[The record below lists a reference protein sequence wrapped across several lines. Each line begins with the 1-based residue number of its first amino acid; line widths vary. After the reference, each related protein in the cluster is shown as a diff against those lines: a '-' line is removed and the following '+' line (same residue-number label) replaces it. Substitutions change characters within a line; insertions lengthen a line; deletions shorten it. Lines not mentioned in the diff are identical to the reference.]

1 MTITLTAFDTSPQT
15 VAEFFALTDRNRA
28 YLRTWLPWL
37 DFVKTPSDTQNFLHN
52 ALKTDHDQKSLNFF
66 IKQGDKII
74 GTIGLRGIGDDNGSH
89 LDKEGI
95 RSALDKEGVR
105 SALVGYWLSQDY
117 AGQGIT
123 SWALGQLIT
132 LLTSDYAE
140 LGVQAVILRCNPDNI
155 ASNKVAQKNNFIY
168 SHTLPDAQKLYG
180 RWEDLNVYYKPV

>member
-1 MTITLTAFDTSPQT
+1 MNITLTPIDDSPEST
-15 VAEFFALTDRNRA
+15 AEFFALTDRNRA

-37 DFVKTPSDTQNFLHN
+37 DFVKTPSDTYNFLHN
-52 ALKTDHDQKSLNFF
+52 ALKTNHTQQSLNFF
-66 IKQGDKII
+66 IKDNDTII
-74 GTIGLRGIGDDNGSH
+74 GTIDLRGIGDDNDSH
-89 LDKEGI
+89 
-95 RSALDKEGVR
+95 LDKEGVR

-140 LGVQAVILRCNPDNI
+140 LGMQMVLLRCNPDNI

-168 SHTLPDAQKLYG
+168 SHTLPKAENLYG
-180 RWEDLNVYYKPV
+180 QWVDLNVYYKMVD

>member
-15 VAEFFALTDRNRA
+15 VDEFFALTDTNRA

-37 DFVKTPSDTQNFLHN
+37 DFVKTPSDTHNFLHN
-52 ALKTDHDQKSLNFF
+52 ALTTDHAQTSLNFF
-66 IKQGDKII
+66 IKDNDTII
-74 GTIGLRGIGDDNGSH
+74 GTIGLRGIGEKNDPH
-89 LDKEGI
+89 LDVG
-95 RSALDKEGVR
+95 R
-105 SALVGYWLSQDY
+105 SALVGYWLTQDY

-123 SWALGQLIT
+123 SQALGQLMT

-168 SHTLPDAQKLYG
+168 SHTLPNAQKLYG
-180 RWEDLNVYYKPV
+180 QWEDLNVYYKPV

>member
-52 ALKTDHDQKSLNFF
+52 ALKTDHDQQSLNFF
-66 IKQGDKII
+66 IKDNDTII
-74 GTIGLRGIGDDNGSH
+74 GTIGLRGIGDDNDPH
-89 LDKEGI
+89 L
-95 RSALDKEGVR
+95 ALNLDKEGVR